1 LGYRLS
7 ACCFGVAMLSVRLAP
22 WRIVDA
28 RPWRDL
34 TRGG

>member
-1 LGYRLS
+1 LLHS
-7 ACCFGVAMLSVRLAP
+7 LLSVRLAP
-22 WRIVDA
+22 WLIVDA